1 MSDIQAQVEQ
11 AMSQET
17 FSFVDFIQGRGYP
30 RDEVVLNMDEA
41 TAYKIQKLE
50 KQKKDD
56 SSLDESALDR
66 IDAEIASLRE
76 VLAKSALT
84 FKVVGLSTENREELL
99 ENAREQ
105 VKPEYESNR
114 NFITGQVEKIEK
126 ESPVR
131 DRLYTN
137 LLWKAQIEQ
146 IVAPNGAVTVP
157 TLEDIETFRNKAPQ
171 SQQMKLARALSDL
184 AVASEAFEAGVS
196 DDF

>member
-114 NFITGQVEKIEK
+114 NFITGQVEKVEK
-126 ESPVR
+126 ESPAR

-157 TLEDIETFRNKAPQ
+157 TLEDIEVFRNKAPQ
-171 SQQMKLARALSDL
+171 SQQLKLARALGDL

-196 DDF
+196 DD